1 MKADGIFWVAV
12 GLCVASFL
20 LFAGQV
26 IAATIVALRK
36 KAETGAGDALQ
47 QTLNPLDAMKQL
59 GELAQA
65 FAKAGPVSTSAVL
78 CAFFGAIAL
87 ASSGVLK

>member
-1 MKADGIFWVAV
+1 MKADVIFWVAV

-59 GELAQA
+59 GELAQSRTGLDFCRA
-65 FAKAGPVSTSAVL
+65 LRVLRSDSARQ
-78 CAFFGAIAL
+78 
-87 ASSGVLK
+87 